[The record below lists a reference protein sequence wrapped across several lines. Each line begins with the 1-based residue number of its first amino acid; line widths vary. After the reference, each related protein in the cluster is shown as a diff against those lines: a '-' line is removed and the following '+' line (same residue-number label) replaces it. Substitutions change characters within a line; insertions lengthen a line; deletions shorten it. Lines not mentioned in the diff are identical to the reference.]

1 MPAKRLQR
9 AEGRPSEAAVLERH
23 FFSDALPQVGGFP
36 IGTVQTVANKSART
50 NMFILCAWY
59 FFQQFE
65 QNPAL
70 AERFDHVC
78 HVWSDCLGL
87 PILSPRL
94 LARHGCDMEKGCSK
108 FVWSHNFHSAEG
120 VRVWVFQPRKP
131 GEDREIPCEI
141 HWSSS
146 HSR

>member
-1 MPAKRLQR
+1 VLGGRQSLQKALENRDAAYQKAAKMPAKRLQR
-9 AEGRPSEAAVLERH
+9 AEGGPSEAAVLERH

-78 HVWSDCLGL
+78 HV
-87 PILSPRL
+87 
-94 LARHGCDMEKGCSK
+94 
-108 FVWSHNFHSAEG
+108 
-120 VRVWVFQPRKP
+120 
-131 GEDREIPCEI
+131 
-141 HWSSS
+141 
-146 HSR
+146 